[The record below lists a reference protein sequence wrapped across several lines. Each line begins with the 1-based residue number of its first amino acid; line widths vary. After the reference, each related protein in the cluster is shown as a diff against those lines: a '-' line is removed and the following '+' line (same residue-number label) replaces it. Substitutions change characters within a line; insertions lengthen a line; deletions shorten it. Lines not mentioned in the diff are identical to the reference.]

1 VTISTTH
8 ARVRYGET
16 DQMGV
21 VYHANYLVYFE
32 IGRTDLI
39 RSLGVSYAELEKDG
53 LRLPVVDLGVR
64 FHEPAR
70 YDEELA
76 IETRLTKVTG
86 VRLVFEYT
94 VRRVGEDRVLAEGH
108 TTLASVDEN
117 GRPLRFPPAVRAR
130 LSAASES

>member
-1 VTISTTH
+1 
-8 ARVRYGET
+8 
-16 DQMGV
+16 MGV